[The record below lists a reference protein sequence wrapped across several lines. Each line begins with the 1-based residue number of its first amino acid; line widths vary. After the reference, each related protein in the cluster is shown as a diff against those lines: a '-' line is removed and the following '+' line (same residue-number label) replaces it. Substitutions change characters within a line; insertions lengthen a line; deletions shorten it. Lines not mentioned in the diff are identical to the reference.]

1 VARLLIADDNSSI
14 RYLVRTLL
22 EHEGYDICGEAEN
35 GVQAIDLAKQLKPD
49 LILLDVRMPLSGPQA
64 ASILKRELPK
74 TRMILFTLFDDHI
87 GKEFAAAIGVD
98 LVLSKA
104 DGMAKLLHSVQTV
117 LERNASAQ
125 SVLSA

>member
-1 VARLLIADDNSSI
+1 MLSQFDSGDRIAPFARTPSARLLSADDNSSI

-74 TRMILFTLFDDHI
+74 TRMILFTLFD
-87 GKEFAAAIGVD
+87 
-98 LVLSKA
+98 
-104 DGMAKLLHSVQTV
+104 
-117 LERNASAQ
+117 
-125 SVLSA
+125 